1 MYLSKVELTAPWT
14 RDPYQWH
21 RGLWQLFAGRPDA
34 ARSFLFRRETEVPG
48 GRLMVLLQSPEAPV
62 AGDDG
67 VTVLATKPFAPA
79 LKEGQWLRFHLTAN
93 PVKTIKDS
101 SGRLNRR
108 GEPKSCRVPLVR
120 TDQQEA
126 WLRRK
131 LEGAAKVRAVDIA
144 ARQPLYFRRQGD
156 VGKIVPVRFEG
167 ILSVDDPQRLLELVR
182 HGIGPAKA
190 FGCGLL
196 SLAPA

>member
-1 MYLSKVELTAPWT
+1 
-14 RDPYQWH
+14 
-21 RGLWQLFAGRPDA
+21 
-34 ARSFLFRRETEVPG
+34 
-48 GRLMVLLQSPEAPV
+48 
-62 AGDDG
+62 
-67 VTVLATKPFAPA
+67 
-79 LKEGQWLRFHLTAN
+79 
-93 PVKTIKDS
+93 
-101 SGRLNRR
+101 
-108 GEPKSCRVPLVR
+108 VPLIR